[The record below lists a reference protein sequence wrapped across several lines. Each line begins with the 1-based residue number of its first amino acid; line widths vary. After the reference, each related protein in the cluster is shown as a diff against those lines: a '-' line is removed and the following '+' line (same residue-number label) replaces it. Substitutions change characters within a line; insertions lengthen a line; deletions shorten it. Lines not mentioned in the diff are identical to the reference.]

1 MFNQKGIAF
10 VPLLFWIAISVLGIA
25 VVAEKTGH
33 HLSLNNSP
41 ASEINSSNT
50 DPLSQIAP
58 SSSSS
63 PAQDTEPLKV
73 APSNTPK
80 VVKASDKAL
89 RLSTYIFAVS
99 QGSQR
104 SELINK
110 FSNGKNDLALA
121 VNSLAL
127 LLDSKPEALALV
139 EKTVTQ
145 DLARRL
151 SKNSEDSSNTS
162 NTIFNDLEYSDP
174 TPSLGTNTY
183 GNSRP
188 LTVTQ
193 VPLNQPNNSY
203 PTYTLPSPTPTTA
216 INVYGGADSYTRYG
230 NTTYGS
236 DGSSYTQYG
245 NTVYGDDGSTY
256 SKYGNTIYGNDG
268 STSTKYGNTTYES
281 DGTSYSQYGNT
292 IYGSDG
298 SSYSKYGNTI
308 YTQPGY

>member
-1 MFNQKGIAF
+1 MFNQKGFAF
-10 VPLLFWIAISVLGIA
+10 VPLLFWIAISLLGVA

-33 HLSLNNSP
+33 HLSLNNP
-41 ASEINSSNT
+41 PTSEIA
-50 DPLSQIAP
+50 PLSLP
-58 SSSSS
+58 SPVQGTESLVS
-63 PAQDTEPLKV
+63 P
-73 APSNTPK
+73 SITPK

-89 RLSTYIFAVS
+89 HLSTYIFTVIK
-99 QGSQR
+99 GDKR
-104 SELINK
+104 NEFINK

-121 VNSLAL
+121 VNNLAL

-151 SKNSEDSSNTS
+151 SKNSEESSNTS
-162 NTIFNDLEYSDP
+162 NAIFNDLEYSDP
-174 TPSLGTNTY
+174 ILSSGTNAYGNTSPY

-193 VPLNQPNNSY
+193 APLTQPNNYY
-203 PTYTLPSPTPTTA
+203 PTYSPPSPTPTTA
-216 INVYGGADSYTRYG
+216 INVYGGADTYTKYG
-230 NTTYGS
+230 NTIYGS
-236 DGSSYTQYG
+236 DGSTYTQYG
-245 NTVYGDDGSTY
+245 NTVYGNDGSTY
-256 SKYGNTIYGNDG
+256 TKYGNTIYGNDG

-292 IYGSDG
+292 TYGSDG

-308 YTQPGY
+308 YTQPGN